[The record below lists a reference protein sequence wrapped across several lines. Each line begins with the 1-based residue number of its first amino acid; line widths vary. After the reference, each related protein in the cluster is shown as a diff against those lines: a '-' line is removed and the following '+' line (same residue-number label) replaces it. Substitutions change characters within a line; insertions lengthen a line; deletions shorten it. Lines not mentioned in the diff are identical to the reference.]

1 MAPRPLPQSWPSPS
15 PRPTIAHYN
24 GTLRWHPATAPRP
37 LHPAMAPWCH
47 VQCAK
52 VVRRPPPL
60 LEVRTP
66 IAIAIWGISGTFQ
79 QAASIAKKKQSTL
92 PKIAT
97 GLWKIRLLDWSLFQ
111 IIQQGGCPTSYVS
124 LPESSVCCGE
134 LLGTKIA
141 WYCCKNIGF
150 KYFILISI
158 LYIHLQI
165 FIYIYIYIYI
175 YLFISLL
182 SFDFLAAEWNS
193 FTLWH

>member
-1 MAPRPLPQSWPSPS
+1 MPWWWLFQVRESLGIFLNSLTAKFHPFAMRTRGTMLVVCVSV
-15 PRPTIAHYN
+15 TIWVLILGRNRLY
-24 GTLRWHPATAPRP
+24 
-37 LHPAMAPWCH
+37 
-47 VQCAK
+47 
-52 VVRRPPPL
+52 
-60 LEVRTP
+60 TP
-66 IAIAIWGISGTFQ
+66 GFALNVLFGMLKISGTFQ

-111 IIQQGGCPTSYVS
+111 IIQQDGCPTSYVS
-124 LPESSVCCGE
+124 LPESSVWCGE

-158 LYIHLQI
+158 FYIHIQI
-165 FIYIYIYIYI
+165 FIYIYI